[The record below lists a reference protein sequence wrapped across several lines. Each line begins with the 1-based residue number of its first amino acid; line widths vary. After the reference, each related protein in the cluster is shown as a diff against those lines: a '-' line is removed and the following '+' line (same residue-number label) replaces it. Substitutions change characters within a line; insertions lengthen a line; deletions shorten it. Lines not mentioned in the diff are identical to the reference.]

1 MNTTADLC
9 SGINGTVDA
18 NNEQNGAVH
27 ICDNKKT
34 GSHDRRELS
43 ILAYVD
49 SKELLR
55 ELVRRMGED
64 PDREG
69 LRESPARII
78 RSWSELFNGY
88 GQRADDV
95 LVTQFH
101 AEQYDEMV
109 LLRDLEFYST
119 REHHMLPFC
128 GTAHIAY
135 IPDQKIVGL
144 SKLARYSKKQR

>member
-1 MNTTADLC
+1 
-9 SGINGTVDA
+9 
-18 NNEQNGAVH
+18 
-27 ICDNKKT
+27 
-34 GSHDRRELS
+34 
-43 ILAYVD
+43 
-49 SKELLR
+49 
-55 ELVRRMGED
+55 MGED

-109 LLRDLEFYST
+109 LLRDVEFYST
-119 REHHMLPFC
+119 CEHHMLPFC

-144 SKLARYSKKQR
+144 SKLARLLDIFARRLQLRNA